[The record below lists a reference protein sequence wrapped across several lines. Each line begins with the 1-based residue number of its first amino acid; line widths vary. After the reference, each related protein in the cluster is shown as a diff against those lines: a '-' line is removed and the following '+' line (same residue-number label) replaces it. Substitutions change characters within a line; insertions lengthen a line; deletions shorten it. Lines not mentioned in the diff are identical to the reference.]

1 MRTEDLRMMLKY
13 RITSPN
19 NATHHFCKYLQNSD
33 IEVVGGKR
41 KYAVVDGKY
50 YCITITSYD
59 SLHIDCR
66 QFDRDGVISFYEK
79 TGKVYLLE
87 KSQLHILDNTREL
100 NEKEYKQAYSTLKI
114 DYLKPYNK
122 IEQLKTKK
130 YKEIYMDVAYNV
142 SNEIIANTYRKLV

>member
-1 MRTEDLRMMLKY
+1 MMLKY

-87 KSQLHILDNTREL
+87 RSQLNVLDNTREL
-100 NEKEYKQAYSTLKI
+100 NENEYKQAYSTLKI
-114 DYLKPYNK
+114 DYLKPYGK

-130 YKEIYMDVAYNV
+130 YKEIYMDVAYNA